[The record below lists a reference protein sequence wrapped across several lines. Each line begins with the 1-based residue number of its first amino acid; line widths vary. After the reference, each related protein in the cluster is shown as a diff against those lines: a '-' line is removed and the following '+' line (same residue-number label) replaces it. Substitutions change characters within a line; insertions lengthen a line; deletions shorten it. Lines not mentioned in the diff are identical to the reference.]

1 MSLTTATE
9 TIHDPHTSV
18 APAVTA
24 PPVDQNKVRRA
35 AWAGLIGTTLEQYD
49 FVIYGT
55 ASSLKSPETRDRNLM
70 TPEDA
75 VDEARQPVPVDEAQ
89 QPVAVV

>member
-55 ASSLKSPETRDRNLM
+55 ASSLKSPETRDRHLM

-75 VDEARQPVPVDEAQ
+75 VDEARQPV
-89 QPVAVV
+89 AVV